1 MAETYKYLTEKGSE
15 SFWYDA
21 FDDYTPDTPFF
32 QGGVDHPQYYQEEF
46 GQAPEMAYYGNY
58 DPFTVVGG
66 RTSDEMFDIAA
77 QQYGDKAY
85 EQAAETSFL
94 DDARS
99 GFSEAAAKARAALG
113 ISGKLAGVF
122 KDITSARQKAGQR
135 GAGNQGLPQRRAST
149 PTARLGSAERTEMA
163 KRTQAAEQKIAA
175 LMSQSNRAKQA
186 SLIARQMVNQ
196 GRTPVTQNDLAEMI
210 SGETRPKGTK
220 TQLQSA
226 FRQLRLAKA
235 TGIG

>member
-1 MAETYKYLTEKGSE
+1 MADPYKYLYEGGGG
-15 SFWYDA
+15 SFWDDVTLGSFDIDEVYGDIEPSDLTYYD
-21 FDDYTPDTPFF
+21 YS
-32 QGGVDHPQYYQEEF
+32 E
-46 GQAPEMAYYGNY
+46 
-58 DPFTVVGG
+58 PFTAVGG

-77 QQYGDKAY
+77 QQYDEKAY
-85 EQAAETSFL
+85 EQATETSFL

-149 PTARLGSAERTEMA
+149 PTARLGSTERTEMA

-196 GRTPVTQNDLAEMI
+196 GRIPVTQNDLAEMI

-220 TQLQSA
+220 TPLQTA
-226 FRQLRLAKA
+226 FRQFRLPKA
-235 TGIG
+235 TSIG

>member
-1 MAETYKYLTEKGSE
+1 MADPYKYLYEGGSG
-15 SFWYDA
+15 SFW
-21 FDDYTPDTPFF
+21 DDVTLDYFESDMDEIYGIGPE
-32 QGGVDHPQYYQEEF
+32 YYES
-46 GQAPEMAYYGNY
+46 QAPSDLTYYDY
-58 DPFTVVGG
+58 SDPFTVVGG
-66 RTSDEMFDIAA
+66 RSSDKMFDIAA
-77 QQYGDKAY
+77 QQYDEKAY
-85 EQAAETSFL
+85 EQATETSFL

-149 PTARLGSAERTEMA
+149 PTARLGSTERTEMA

-196 GRTPVTQNDLAEMI
+196 GRIPVTQNDLAEMI

-220 TQLQSA
+220 TPLQTA
-226 FRQLRLAKA
+226 LRQFRLPN
-235 TGIG
+235 IG

>member
-1 MAETYKYLTEKGSE
+1 M
-15 SFWYDA
+15 
-21 FDDYTPDTPFF
+21 
-32 QGGVDHPQYYQEEF
+32 
-46 GQAPEMAYYGNY
+46 
-58 DPFTVVGG
+58 
-66 RTSDEMFDIAA
+66 
-77 QQYGDKAY
+77 
-85 EQAAETSFL
+85 
-94 DDARS
+94 
-99 GFSEAAAKARAALG
+99 G

>member
-1 MAETYKYLTEKGSE
+1 MADPYKYLYEGGGG
-15 SFWYDA
+15 SFW
-21 FDDYTPDTPFF
+21 DDVTLDYFEMDDVYGISPE
-32 QGGVDHPQYYQEEF
+32 YYQ
-46 GQAPEMAYYGNY
+46 PSSDLTYYDY
-58 DPFTVVGG
+58 SEPFTAVGG

-77 QQYGDKAY
+77 QQYDEKAY
-85 EQAAETSFL
+85 EQATETSFL

-113 ISGKLAGVF
+113 ISGEVAGIL
-122 KDITSARQKAGQR
+122 KSMTSKGTGQR

-149 PTARLGSAERTEMA
+149 PTARLGSTERTEMA

-186 SLIARQMVNQ
+186 SLIARQMVSRGQ
-196 GRTPVTQNDLAEMI
+196 TPVTGNDLAEMI

-220 TQLQSA
+220 TPLQTA
-226 FRQLRLAKA
+226 LRQFRLPN
-235 TGIG
+235 IG

>member
-1 MAETYKYLTEKGSE
+1 MADPYKYLYEGGSG
-15 SFWYDA
+15 SFWDDVTLGSFDIDEVYGDIEPSDLTYYD
-21 FDDYTPDTPFF
+21 YS
-32 QGGVDHPQYYQEEF
+32 E
-46 GQAPEMAYYGNY
+46 
-58 DPFTVVGG
+58 PFTAVGG

-77 QQYGDKAY
+77 QQYDEKAY
-85 EQAAETSFL
+85 EQATETSFL

-149 PTARLGSAERTEMA
+149 PTARLGSTERTEMA

-196 GRTPVTQNDLAEMI
+196 GRIPVTQNDLAEMI

-220 TQLQSA
+220 TPLQTA
-226 FRQLRLAKA
+226 LRQFRLPN
-235 TGIG
+235 IG